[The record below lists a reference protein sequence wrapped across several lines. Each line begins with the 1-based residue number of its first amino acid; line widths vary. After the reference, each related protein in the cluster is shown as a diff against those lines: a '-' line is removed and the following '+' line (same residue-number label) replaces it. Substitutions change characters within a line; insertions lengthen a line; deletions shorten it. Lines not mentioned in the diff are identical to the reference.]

1 MPRADTF
8 LTQIN
13 TQLRRAAALHTPV
26 HTALTPAQ
34 FQLRWP
40 RYWNLDAQHL
50 ALTLR
55 LIEKRN
61 QVQLSI
67 VDGGFGCL
75 KLTIEIDN
83 LRPRDARKLAERLFA
98 DAEIARLLDNAGS
111 LNINHTRAIETRID
125 TEMDTLTG
133 LEGDAKT
140 QLTLS
145 LEAAEEAI
153 GITPPAGGTL
163 QDRVIEVNARAVEL
177 RAANDPEADK
187 AEKSAWWLGDII
199 GGILGGLTKSLGG

>member
-1 MPRADTF
+1 M
-8 LTQIN
+8 
-13 TQLRRAAALHTPV
+13 
-26 HTALTPAQ
+26 
-34 FQLRWP
+34 
-40 RYWNLDAQHL
+40 
-50 ALTLR
+50 
-55 LIEKRN
+55 
-61 QVQLSI
+61 QLSI

-75 KLTIEIDN
+75 KLTIEIDG
-83 LRPRDARKLAERLFA
+83 LPPRDARKLAERLFT

-145 LEAAEEAI
+145 LGAAEEAI